1 MIKKDDFLV
10 LSRKDELALKSPSN
24 LAFMPYFFVQT
35 NFPYTEV
42 EGREFV
48 RKNGNLTLSLYS
60 PTGLPYGSL
69 PRLVIAFIV
78 TEAIRKKTR
87 EVHLGETL
95 SEFLTR
101 IGLGRTGGKNGTIT
115 RLRKQLNSLFTCF
128 ISCTSNWKH
137 KGGGNIKSIANMLIA
152 DEADLW
158 WDPHTLYDESGEF
171 CSYVI
176 LSESFYNAIN
186 KAPIP
191 VDFNA
196 VLKLK
201 KSPMAVDIYC
211 WATYRMCYCHSRTF
225 IPWEDLALQF
235 GSNYKEVRVFKFY
248 FKKHIV
254 SVQKIYPDFKCD
266 TSDPKG
272 LVIFPSKTSIKKTK

>member
-1 MIKKDDFLV
+1 MIKKDDLLV

-128 ISCTSNWKH
+128 ISCTSDWKH

-201 KSPMAVDIYC
+201 QSPMAVDIYC

-225 IPWEDLALQF
+225 IPWEDLALQL
-235 GSNYKEVRVFKFY
+235 SLI
-248 FKKHIV
+248 HI
-254 SVQKIYPDFKCD
+254 SEP
-266 TSDPKG
+266 TRH
-272 LVIFPSKTSIKKTK
+272 

>member
-1 MIKKDDFLV
+1 
-10 LSRKDELALKSPSN
+10 
-24 LAFMPYFFVQT
+24 MPYFFVQT

-128 ISCTSNWKH
+128 ISCTSDWKH

-176 LSESFYNAIN
+176 LSESFYNALT
-186 KAPIP
+186 A
-191 VDFNA
+191 A
-196 VLKLK
+196 
-201 KSPMAVDIYC
+201 
-211 WATYRMCYCHSRTF
+211 
-225 IPWEDLALQF
+225 
-235 GSNYKEVRVFKFY
+235 
-248 FKKHIV
+248 
-254 SVQKIYPDFKCD
+254 
-266 TSDPKG
+266 
-272 LVIFPSKTSIKKTK
+272 

>member
-1 MIKKDDFLV
+1 MIKKDDLLA

-152 DEADLW
+152 DAADLW
-158 WDPHTLYDESGEF
+158 WDPHTLYDRTGYFPFQNEHKENKINIRKRSSKELFSCYNISVAKLQTATGRRCYILQDYSSFWKAVMVEITAYYF
-171 CSYVI
+171 CKWLDVAFKY
-176 LSESFYNAIN
+176 F
-186 KAPIP
+186 
-191 VDFNA
+191 F
-196 VLKLK
+196 
-201 KSPMAVDIYC
+201 
-211 WATYRMCYCHSRTF
+211 
-225 IPWEDLALQF
+225 
-235 GSNYKEVRVFKFY
+235 SNWPR
-248 FKKHIV
+248 
-254 SVQKIYPDFKCD
+254 
-266 TSDPKG
+266 
-272 LVIFPSKTSIKKTK
+272 

>member
-48 RKNGNLTLSLYS
+48 RKNGN
-60 PTGLPYGSL
+60 
-69 PRLVIAFIV
+69 
-78 TEAIRKKTR
+78 
-87 EVHLGETL
+87 ETL

-171 CSYVI
+171 CAYVI

-201 KSPMAVDIYC
+201 QSPMAVDIYC

-248 FKKHIV
+248 FKKHLV

>member
-1 MIKKDDFLV
+1 MIKKDDLLV

-101 IGLGRTGGKNGTIT
+101 IGFGRTGGKNGTIT

-201 KSPMAVDIYC
+201 QSPMAVDIYC

-235 GSNYKEVRVFKFY
+235 GSIESNLRKFKFR
-248 FKKHIV
+248 FKKHLV

>member
-1 MIKKDDFLV
+1 MIKKDDLLV

-115 RLRKQLNSLFTCF
+115 RL
-128 ISCTSNWKH
+128 
-137 KGGGNIKSIANMLIA
+137 
-152 DEADLW
+152 
-158 WDPHTLYDESGEF
+158 
-171 CSYVI
+171 
-176 LSESFYNAIN
+176 
-186 KAPIP
+186 
-191 VDFNA
+191 
-196 VLKLK
+196 
-201 KSPMAVDIYC
+201 
-211 WATYRMCYCHSRTF
+211 
-225 IPWEDLALQF
+225 
-235 GSNYKEVRVFKFY
+235 
-248 FKKHIV
+248 
-254 SVQKIYPDFKCD
+254 
-266 TSDPKG
+266 
-272 LVIFPSKTSIKKTK
+272 

>member
-1 MIKKDDFLV
+1 MIKKDDLLV

-137 KGGGNIKSIANMLIA
+137 KGGGNIM
-152 DEADLW
+152 
-158 WDPHTLYDESGEF
+158 
-171 CSYVI
+171 
-176 LSESFYNAIN
+176 
-186 KAPIP
+186 
-191 VDFNA
+191 
-196 VLKLK
+196 
-201 KSPMAVDIYC
+201 DIYC

-235 GSNYKEVRVFKFY
+235 GSIESNLRKFKFR
-248 FKKHIV
+248 FKKHLV